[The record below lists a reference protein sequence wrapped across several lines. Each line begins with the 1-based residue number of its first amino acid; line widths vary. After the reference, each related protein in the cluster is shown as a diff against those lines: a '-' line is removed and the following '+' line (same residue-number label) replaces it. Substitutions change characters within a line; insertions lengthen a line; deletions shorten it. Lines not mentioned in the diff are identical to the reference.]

1 MSTRGSG
8 NNGDIGISGY
18 SVEEI
23 TPGLPVQA
31 PTPAGLDEH
40 IEVSRY
46 LARALTDLQA
56 DMLESDR
63 PAVLLDI
70 FFSGIRRILGC
81 EQIEFWLH
89 DPVGMLGNSL
99 GEATDLNGFLMLTP
113 DSTKITAIYSDQ
125 VAPRYVAEHE
135 TIDLAIMATAI
146 TRQDV
151 VAVPAVEQGHI
162 VGSLHFR
169 SPRLDLISHAGD
181 LELLFDFMRL
191 VPVALRLSAGAQLTS
206 ELMLVDPLTRV
217 ANREGFTRDLDREIG
232 RARRAGRHVA
242 LVSIRLCGLEGMA
255 NLSQQHI
262 QGRLLSEVAHKIAGG
277 LRATDA
283 VGRVDG
289 MCFGVVVTDAHPN
302 SIEAIGIRYQEEL
315 SRDLLDDG
323 AGGAIEIRP
332 NVSWASVNPKEY
344 PGRAIS
350 ELSVMMLDSVLQASA
365 CNISGEVQI
374 TRAAQLQ

>member
-1 MSTRGSG
+1 MSERDHG
-8 NNGDIGISGY
+8 NFGGGRNSGY

-31 PTPAGLDEH
+31 PIPVALEER

-46 LARALTDLQA
+46 LARALTALHS
-56 DMLESDR
+56 DMLDSNR
-63 PAVLLDI
+63 PSVLLEV
-70 FFSGIRRILGC
+70 FFSGISRILGC
-81 EQIEFWLH
+81 EQVEFWLH
-89 DPVGMLGNSL
+89 DPVGMLGGSL
-99 GEATDLNGFLMLTP
+99 GDTPDLNGQLMLTP
-113 DSTKITAIYSDQ
+113 DSTKITSIYSDQ
-125 VAPRYVAEHE
+125 VAPRAIADHDI
-135 TIDLAIMATAI
+135 IDFGILANT
-146 TRQDV
+146 TDRQDV
-151 VAVPAVEQGHI
+151 FVIPAVEQEHI
-162 VGSLHFR
+162 VGSLHFK
-169 SPRLDLISHAGD
+169 SPRLDLTSHAGD
-181 LELLFDFMRL
+181 LELLFDFMSL
-191 VPVALRLSAGAQLTS
+191 VPVALRLSTGAQLTS

-242 LVSIRLCGLEGMA
+242 LVSIRLCGHEGMA

-283 VGRVDG
+283 VGRVDA
-289 MCFGVVVTDAHPN
+289 MCFDVVVTEAQPS
-302 SIEAIGIRYQEEL
+302 SIEAIGARYQEEL

-323 AGGAIEIRP
+323 TGGSIEVRP

-350 ELSVMMLDSVLQASA
+350 ELSGMMLESVLQAST
-365 CNISGEVQI
+365 CNISGEVEI
-374 TRAAQLQ
+374 TKAAQL

>member
-1 MSTRGSG
+1 MSERDHGNFGGGRNSG
-8 NNGDIGISGY
+8 F

-31 PTPAGLDEH
+31 PIPVALEER

-46 LARALTDLQA
+46 LARALTALHS
-56 DMLESDR
+56 DMLDSNR
-63 PAVLLDI
+63 PSVLLEV
-70 FFSGIRRILGC
+70 FFSGISRILGC
-81 EQIEFWLH
+81 EQVEFWLH
-89 DPVGMLGNSL
+89 DPVGMLGGSL
-99 GEATDLNGFLMLTP
+99 GDTPDLNGQLMLTP
-113 DSTKITAIYSDQ
+113 DSTKITSIYSDQ
-125 VAPRYVAEHE
+125 VAPRAIADHDI
-135 TIDLAIMATAI
+135 IDFGILADT
-146 TRQDV
+146 TDRQDV
-151 VAVPAVEQGHI
+151 FVIPAVEQEHI
-162 VGSLHFR
+162 VGSLHFK
-169 SPRLDLISHAGD
+169 SPRLDLTSHAGD
-181 LELLFDFMRL
+181 LELLFDFMSL
-191 VPVALRLSAGAQLTS
+191 VPVALRLSTGAQLTS

-283 VGRVDG
+283 VGRVDA
-289 MCFGVVVTDAHPN
+289 MCFGVVVTEAQPS
-302 SIEAIGIRYQEEL
+302 SIEAIGARYQEEL

-323 AGGAIEIRP
+323 TGGSIEVRP

-350 ELSVMMLDSVLQASA
+350 ELSGMMLESVLQAST
-365 CNISGEVQI
+365 CNISGEVEI
-374 TRAAQLQ
+374 TKAAQL

>member
-1 MSTRGSG
+1 MSERGNG
-8 NNGDIGISGY
+8 NIGERSNSGY

-31 PTPAGLDEH
+31 PVPVALEER

-46 LARALTDLQA
+46 LARALTALYS
-56 DMLESDR
+56 DMLDSNR
-63 PAVLLDI
+63 PSVLLEV
-70 FFSGIRRILGC
+70 FFSGISRILGC
-81 EQIEFWLH
+81 EQVEFWLH
-89 DPVGMLGNSL
+89 DPVGMLGGSL
-99 GEATDLNGFLMLTP
+99 GDTPDLNGRLMLTP
-113 DSTKITAIYSDQ
+113 DSTKITSIYSDQ
-125 VAPRYVAEHE
+125 VAPR
-135 TIDLAIMATAI
+135 AIADHDIVDFGVFANT
-146 TRQDV
+146 TDRQNV
-151 VAVPAVEQGHI
+151 FVVPAVEQEHI
-162 VGSLHFR
+162 VGSLHFKA
-169 SPRLDLISHAGD
+169 PRLDLISHAGD
-181 LELLFDFMRL
+181 LELLFDFMSL
-191 VPVALRLSAGAQLTS
+191 VPVALRLSTGAQLTS

-283 VGRVDG
+283 VGRVDA
-289 MCFGVVVTDAHPN
+289 MCFGVVVTEAEPS
-302 SIEAIGIRYQEEL
+302 SIEAIGARYQEEL

-323 AGGAIEIRP
+323 TGGSIEIRP
-332 NVSWASVNPKEY
+332 NVSWASVNPREY

-350 ELSVMMLDSVLQASA
+350 ELSGMMLESVLQAST
-365 CNISGEVQI
+365 CNISGEVEI
-374 TRAAQLQ
+374 TKAAQL

>member
-1 MSTRGSG
+1 MSERDHG
-8 NNGDIGISGY
+8 NFGGGRNSGY

-31 PTPAGLDEH
+31 PIPVALEER

-46 LARALTDLQA
+46 LARALTALHS
-56 DMLESDR
+56 DMLDSNR
-63 PAVLLDI
+63 TSVLLEV
-70 FFSGIRRILGC
+70 FFSGISRILGC
-81 EQIEFWLH
+81 EQVEFWLH
-89 DPVGMLGNSL
+89 DPVGMLGGSL
-99 GEATDLNGFLMLTP
+99 GDTPDLNGQLMLTP
-113 DSTKITAIYSDQ
+113 DSTKITSIYSDQ
-125 VAPRYVAEHE
+125 VAPRAIADHDI
-135 TIDLAIMATAI
+135 IDFGILADT
-146 TRQDV
+146 TDRQDV
-151 VAVPAVEQGHI
+151 FVIPAVEQEHI
-162 VGSLHFR
+162 VGSLHFK
-169 SPRLDLISHAGD
+169 SPRLDLTSHAGD
-181 LELLFDFMRL
+181 LELLFDFMSL
-191 VPVALRLSAGAQLTS
+191 VPVALRLSTGAQLTS

-283 VGRVDG
+283 VGRVDA
-289 MCFGVVVTDAHPN
+289 MCFGVVVTEAQPS
-302 SIEAIGIRYQEEL
+302 SIEAIGARYQEEL

-323 AGGAIEIRP
+323 TGGSIEVRP

-350 ELSVMMLDSVLQASA
+350 ELSGMMLESVLQAST
-365 CNISGEVQI
+365 CNISGEVEI
-374 TRAAQLQ
+374 TKAAQL

>member
-1 MSTRGSG
+1 MSERDHG
-8 NNGDIGISGY
+8 NFGGGRNSGY

-31 PTPAGLDEH
+31 PIPVALEER

-46 LARALTDLQA
+46 LARALTALHS
-56 DMLESDR
+56 DMLDSNR
-63 PAVLLDI
+63 PSVLLEV
-70 FFSGIRRILGC
+70 FFSGISRILGC
-81 EQIEFWLH
+81 EQVEFWLH
-89 DPVGMLGNSL
+89 DPVGMLGGSL
-99 GEATDLNGFLMLTP
+99 GDAPDLNGQLILTP
-113 DSTKITAIYSDQ
+113 DSTKITSIYSDQ
-125 VAPRYVAEHE
+125 VAPRAIADHDI
-135 TIDLAIMATAI
+135 IDFGILANT
-146 TRQDV
+146 TDRQDV
-151 VAVPAVEQGHI
+151 FVIPAVEQEHI
-162 VGSLHFR
+162 VGSLHFK
-169 SPRLDLISHAGD
+169 SPRLDLTSHAGD
-181 LELLFDFMRL
+181 LELLFDFMSL
-191 VPVALRLSAGAQLTS
+191 VPVALRLSTGAQLTS

-283 VGRVDG
+283 VGRVDA
-289 MCFGVVVTDAHPN
+289 MCFGVVVTEAQPS
-302 SIEAIGIRYQEEL
+302 SIEAIGARYQEEL

-323 AGGAIEIRP
+323 TGGSIEVRP

-350 ELSVMMLDSVLQASA
+350 ELSGMMLESVLQAST
-365 CNISGEVQI
+365 CNISGEVEI
-374 TRAAQLQ
+374 TKAAQL

>member
-1 MSTRGSG
+1 MSERDHG
-8 NNGDIGISGY
+8 NFGGGRNSGY

-31 PTPAGLDEH
+31 PIPVALEER

-46 LARALTDLQA
+46 LARALTALHSE
-56 DMLESDR
+56 MLDSNR
-63 PAVLLDI
+63 PSVLLEV
-70 FFSGIRRILGC
+70 FFSGISRILGC
-81 EQIEFWLH
+81 EQVEFWLH
-89 DPVGMLGNSL
+89 DPVGMLGGSL
-99 GEATDLNGFLMLTP
+99 GDAADLNGQLMLTP
-113 DSTKITAIYSDQ
+113 DSTKITSIYSDQ
-125 VAPRYVAEHE
+125 VAPRAIADHDI
-135 TIDLAIMATAI
+135 IDFGILTN
-146 TRQDV
+146 TTDRQDV
-151 VAVPAVEQGHI
+151 FVIPAVEQEHI
-162 VGSLHFR
+162 VGSLHFK
-169 SPRLDLISHAGD
+169 SPRLDLTSHAGD
-181 LELLFDFMRL
+181 LELLFDFMSL
-191 VPVALRLSAGAQLTS
+191 VPVALRLSTGAQLTS

-283 VGRVDG
+283 VGRVDA
-289 MCFGVVVTDAHPN
+289 MCFGVVVTEAHPS
-302 SIEAIGIRYQEEL
+302 SIEAIGARYQEEL

-323 AGGAIEIRP
+323 TGGSIEVRP
-332 NVSWASVNPKEY
+332 NVSWASVSPKDY

-350 ELSVMMLDSVLQASA
+350 ELSGMMLESVLQAST
-365 CNISGEVQI
+365 CNISGEVEI
-374 TRAAQLQ
+374 TKAAQL

>member
-1 MSTRGSG
+1 MSERDHG
-8 NNGDIGISGY
+8 NFGGGRNSGY

-31 PTPAGLDEH
+31 PIPVALEER

-46 LARALTDLQA
+46 LARALTALHS
-56 DMLESDR
+56 DMLDSNR
-63 PAVLLDI
+63 PSVLLEV
-70 FFSGIRRILGC
+70 FFSGISRILGC
-81 EQIEFWLH
+81 EQVEFWLH
-89 DPVGMLGNSL
+89 DPVGMLGGSL
-99 GEATDLNGFLMLTP
+99 GDAPDLNGQLMLTP
-113 DSTKITAIYSDQ
+113 DSTKITSIYSDQ
-125 VAPRYVAEHE
+125 VAPRAIADHDI
-135 TIDLAIMATAI
+135 IDFGILANT
-146 TRQDV
+146 TDRQDV
-151 VAVPAVEQGHI
+151 FVIPAVEQEHI
-162 VGSLHFR
+162 VGSLHFK
-169 SPRLDLISHAGD
+169 SPRLDLTSHAGD
-181 LELLFDFMRL
+181 LELLFDFMSL
-191 VPVALRLSAGAQLTS
+191 VPVALRLSTGAQLTS

-283 VGRVDG
+283 VGRVDA
-289 MCFGVVVTDAHPN
+289 MCFGVVVTEAQPS
-302 SIEAIGIRYQEEL
+302 SIEAIGARYQEEL

-323 AGGAIEIRP
+323 TGGSIEVRP

-350 ELSVMMLDSVLQASA
+350 ELSGMMLESVLQAST
-365 CNISGEVQI
+365 CNISGEVEI
-374 TRAAQLQ
+374 TKAAQL

>member
-1 MSTRGSG
+1 MSERDHG
-8 NNGDIGISGY
+8 NFGGGRNSGY

-31 PTPAGLDEH
+31 PIPVALEER

-46 LARALTDLQA
+46 LARALTALHS
-56 DMLESDR
+56 DMLDSNR
-63 PAVLLDI
+63 PSVLLEV
-70 FFSGIRRILGC
+70 FFSGISRILGC
-81 EQIEFWLH
+81 EQVEFWLH
-89 DPVGMLGNSL
+89 DPVGMLGGSL
-99 GEATDLNGFLMLTP
+99 GDTPDLNGQLILTP
-113 DSTKITAIYSDQ
+113 DSTKITSIYSDQ
-125 VAPRYVAEHE
+125 VAPRAIADHDI
-135 TIDLAIMATAI
+135 IDFGILADT
-146 TRQDV
+146 TDRQDV
-151 VAVPAVEQGHI
+151 FVIPAVEQEHI
-162 VGSLHFR
+162 VGSLHFK
-169 SPRLDLISHAGD
+169 SPRLDLTSHAGD
-181 LELLFDFMRL
+181 LELLFDFMSL
-191 VPVALRLSAGAQLTS
+191 VPVALRLSTGAQLTS

-283 VGRVDG
+283 VGRVDA
-289 MCFGVVVTDAHPN
+289 MCFGVVVTEAQPS
-302 SIEAIGIRYQEEL
+302 SIEAIGARYQEEL

-323 AGGAIEIRP
+323 TGGSIEVRP

-350 ELSVMMLDSVLQASA
+350 ELSGMMLESVLQAST
-365 CNISGEVQI
+365 CNISGEVEI
-374 TRAAQLQ
+374 TKAAQL